1 MPRPIHHRR
10 LRRLFPAAI
19 VVTLFV
25 PALSVGPATASPIDD
40 QERRVQEL
48 TDELER
54 LQERSD
60 KFAEVYNVALRE
72 QGELTEE
79 IEEAEARIA
88 KKELRVGGLRDDLSS
103 VAVDAFV
110 DAGSG
115 GFGPLFESSD
125 SYSETRQRQEYSRV
139 ALSVGSDTTD
149 DLDEAVADLEA
160 DRDDLADKRAEAEDL
175 AQQAADAKEQTESS
189 TAEYVELRAD
199 AEAELGRLIQEE
211 EERRA
216 REAYEKILAEQA
228 RQQQLEA
235 ERVAR
240 EQAAA
245 EAAQEQAAEQAA
257 QEQAAEQAAQ
267 EQAAADAAQEQA
279 ADAAQEQAVEQETT
293 TTPAPQAPAPSD
305 SGDDSGSTESGSTDS
320 GSTDSGSTDSGDDAS
335 GSTDSDS
342 GSTDSGITDSG
353 DDDSAS
359 DSGDDDSD
367 NTDSGDD
374 EPSGYAPPPPPPPPE
389 YETPSGPSSLA
400 QVAINAAMSEIGTPW
415 VFAMAQPGVGFDC
428 SGLTSWA
435 WAQAGVSMP
444 HQSAQ
449 QYASLPHVPVSS
461 AQPGDLLFSY
471 SPISHVGIYLGN
483 GQQVHSPNSTTT
495 VKVAPVRWENVVGA
509 ARPG

>member
-1 MPRPIHHRR
+1 MPRPTHHRR
-10 LRRLFPAAI
+10 LRRLIPVAI
-19 VVTLFV
+19 AVTFFV
-25 PALSVGPATASPIDD
+25 PTLGGGQATASPIDD
-40 QERRVQEL
+40 QERRVQQL

-54 LQERSD
+54 LQEESD
-60 KFAEVYNVALRE
+60 KFAEQYNVALRE
-72 QGELTEE
+72 QGELTAE
-79 IEEAEARIA
+79 IEEAEAGIA
-88 KKELRVGGLRDDLSS
+88 KKETRVGELRDDLAS

-115 GFGPLFESSD
+115 GFGPLFQGSD

-139 ALSVGSDTTD
+139 ALSVGSNTTD

-160 DRDDLADKRAEAEDL
+160 DRDDLADKRADAENL
-175 AQQAADAKEQTESS
+175 AQQAADAKELAESS
-189 TAEYVELRAD
+189 MAEYVELRVD

-228 RQQQLEA
+228 RLERQRLA
-235 ERVAR
+235 A
-240 EQAAA
+240 EQAAQERA
-245 EAAQEQAAEQAA
+245 AHEEAAQQQAAEEQAAEEAAQEQAARDQAAEEGAQEQAA
-257 QEQAAEQAAQ
+257 QEQAAEEPAAP
-267 EQAAADAAQEQA
+267 EQATEDEAEQQEAEEPTAEPENTAA
-279 ADAAQEQAVEQETT
+279 
-293 TTPAPQAPAPSD
+293 PAPQAPAPSD
-305 SGDDSGSTESGSTDS
+305 TDDEDSGSDDSGSDTGSEDSGGDDSGSD
-320 GSTDSGSTDSGDDAS
+320 DSGDDGA
-335 GSTDSDS
+335 
-342 GSTDSGITDSG
+342 
-353 DDDSAS
+353 
-359 DSGDDDSD
+359 
-367 NTDSGDD
+367 
-374 EPSGYAPPPPPPPPE
+374 PSGYAPPPPPPPPA
-389 YETPSGPSSLA
+389 YEAPSGPSSLA
-400 QVAINAAMSEIGTPW
+400 QIAINAALSEVGTPW
-415 VFAMAQPGVGFDC
+415 IYAMAQPGVGFDC

-495 VKVAPVRWENVVGA
+495 VKVAAVRWENVVGA

>member
-10 LRRLFPAAI
+10 LRRFFPAAI

-54 LQERSD
+54 LQEKSD

-293 TTPAPQAPAPSD
+293 TAPAPQAPAPSD

-320 GSTDSGSTDSGDDAS
+320 GSTDSGSIDSGDDAS

-342 GSTDSGITDSG
+342 GSTDSG

-359 DSGDDDSD
+359 DSGDDDSGS
-367 NTDSGDD
+367 TDSGDD